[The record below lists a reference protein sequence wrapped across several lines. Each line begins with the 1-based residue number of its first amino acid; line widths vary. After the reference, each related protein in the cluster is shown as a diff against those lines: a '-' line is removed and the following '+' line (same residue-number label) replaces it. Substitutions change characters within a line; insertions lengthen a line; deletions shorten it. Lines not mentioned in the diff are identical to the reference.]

1 VVLNTTGLV
10 DKPTDVYLTR
20 DSDLTA
26 GAVQITYLSSSLML
40 SCINHVI
47 VYWLHSSYRMASR
60 LFIELVIDFMF
71 KCCWLSVSSVVFYQ
85 AVIDL
90 IHW

>member
-26 GAVQITYLSSSLML
+26 GAVQITHLSSSLML

-47 VYWLHSSYRMASR
+47 VNRLHSSYRMTSR
-60 LFIELVIDFMF
+60 LFNELVIDFMF
-71 KCCWLSVSSVVFYQ
+71 KCCGLSVSSVIFY
-85 AVIDL
+85 
-90 IHW
+90 